1 MNRLKPLLL
10 LGVLIAL
17 GVLYHQYFRANE
29 SPRASADR
37 PAFGEK
43 ELQIKA
49 LKVQAAPA
57 VVGEL
62 VQYLTASGV
71 TEAVQEI
78 EIKPLLTARVES
90 VAVQDGQTVKAGQ
103 LLLQLDDREFRIAVR
118 EARSQLL
125 NAQAEYGLL
134 KQEAAGVPKEAGNPH
149 PGKQTP
155 PNEDTPNPGN
165 DLEARY
171 LSAREQYQAGKM
183 PEEEFRRIERDYLT
197 TQIFSGNRQEELMAQ
212 KSGLAAAEAQLARAE
227 YNLQNC
233 RILAPFDGVA
243 GDVTVHPGELVSAG
257 QTLLRL
263 INLNRLKLKL
273 QVLEAELGAIR
284 LGETVQASF
293 AAFPDTFFP
302 GRIIAVNPAV
312 NPQTRTGTV
321 IAEIPNPAHRLK
333 SGMFATARIAVN
345 RYPNRLLVPRAAVVE
360 RDQRKLVFIVREGK
374 AFWCY
379 VETGL
384 ENDDFIEI
392 LSSAFDLKPGE
403 LVITEG
409 HFALAHN
416 APVEVN

>member
-1 MNRLKPLLL
+1 
-10 LGVLIAL
+10 
-17 GVLYHQYFRANE
+17 
-29 SPRASADR
+29 
-37 PAFGEK
+37 
-43 ELQIKA
+43 
-49 LKVQAAPA
+49 
-57 VVGEL
+57 
-62 VQYLTASGV
+62 
-71 TEAVQEI
+71 
-78 EIKPLLTARVES
+78 
-90 VAVQDGQTVKAGQ
+90 
-103 LLLQLDDREFRIAVR
+103 
-118 EARSQLL
+118 
-125 NAQAEYGLL
+125 
-134 KQEAAGVPKEAGNPH
+134 
-149 PGKQTP
+149 
-155 PNEDTPNPGN
+155 
-165 DLEARY
+165 
-171 LSAREQYQAGKM
+171 
-183 PEEEFRRIERDYLT
+183 
-197 TQIFSGNRQEELMAQ
+197 MAQ

-243 GDVTVHPGELVSAG
+243 GDVTAHPGDLVSAG

-293 AAFPDTFFP
+293 AAFADTVFP

-384 ENDDFIEI
+384 ENDDSIEI

-409 HFALAHN
+409 LFALAHN